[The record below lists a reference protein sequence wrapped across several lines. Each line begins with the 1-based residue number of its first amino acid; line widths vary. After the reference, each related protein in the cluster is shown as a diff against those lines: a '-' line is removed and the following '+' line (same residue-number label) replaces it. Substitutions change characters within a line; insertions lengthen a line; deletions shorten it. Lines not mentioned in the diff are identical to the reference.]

1 MKSLTESFPLVSVVI
16 PTFNRAGTILRA
28 VDSVLSQTYPALEL
42 IVVDDGSEDETS
54 ALLGPLADSGRII
67 LLTQP
72 NRGVSAARNTGL
84 GRAKGRLVAFLDSDD
99 EWLPGKIE
107 AQVNFF
113 VQNPTEVLVQTQER
127 WIRKGRRVNPGR
139 RHLKKAGDIFLE
151 SLELCLISPSAVML
165 RQSLLEEVG
174 LFDENLPAAEDYDL
188 WLRILAR
195 YPAGLIDQ
203 ELVIRYG
210 GHPDQLSARHSLD
223 QYRIMALEK
232 ILKTPLSPERRD
244 AANREMRRRRDIFLT
259 GRARRMTN
267 SDHYEEAQVKV
278 TSEGQVKKQ

>member
-1 MKSLTESFPLVSVVI
+1 MELSVKYPRENPPLVSVII
-16 PTFNRAGTILRA
+16 PTFNRAETILRA
-28 VDSVLSQTYPALEL
+28 VDSVLSQAYPALEL
-42 IVVDDGSEDETS
+42 IVVDDGSEDETP
-54 ALLGPLADSGRII
+54 ALLRPLADAGLII
-67 LLTQP
+67 LLTRP

-84 GRAKGRLVAFLDSDD
+84 ERAGGQLVAFLDSDD

-113 VQNPTEVLVQTQER
+113 AQNPNEVLVQTQER

-139 RHLKKAGDIFLE
+139 RHLKKAGDIFME

-165 RQSLLEEVG
+165 RRFLLDEVG

-210 GHPDQLSARHSLD
+210 GHPDQLSAHHSLD
-223 QYRIMALEK
+223 QYRIIALEK
-232 ILKTPLSPERRD
+232 ILQTPLSPERRD
-244 AANREMRRRRDIFLT
+244 AANLEMRRRRDIFLT
-259 GRARRMTN
+259 GRAKRMN
-267 SDHYEEAQVKV
+267 IIAV
-278 TSEGQVKKQ
+278 

>member
-1 MKSLTESFPLVSVVI
+1 MKPLTENLPLVSVII

-42 IVVDDGSEDETS
+42 LVVDDGSEDETS
-54 ALLGPLADSGRII
+54 TLLGPLADSGRVI

-84 GRAKGRLVAFLDSDD
+84 GRAQGRLLAFLDSDD

-151 SLELCLISPSAVML
+151 SLALCLISPSAVML
-165 RQSLLEEVG
+165 RQSLLDEVG

-188 WLRILAR
+188 WLRVLAR

-203 ELVIRYG
+203 ELVIRHG

-223 QYRIMALEK
+223 QYRIIALEK
-232 ILKTPLSPERRD
+232 ILKTPLSPERRE
-244 AANREMRRRRDIFLT
+244 AADREMRRRRDIFLT
-259 GRARRMTN
+259 GRARRLNN
-267 SDHYEEAQVKV
+267 SDHYE
-278 TSEGQVKKQ
+278 